1 MWRSFMPWVDG
12 DGDGD
17 GEHDGNKYSSIFAMI
32 TNIYL
37 HGSGTALRT
46 LSSHLESRCDK
57 ENSLCL
63 HEAPCLAAETGP
75 I

>member
-1 MWRSFMPWVDG
+1 MVMVM
-12 DGDGD
+12 
-17 GEHDGNKYSSIFAMI
+17 ENMMVISIAAFFAMI
-32 TNIYL
+32 ANIYL